1 MLLYTLNP
9 ERAVTGSRVSV
20 RIMKVTQRYLHATD
34 KCREMAGLVA
44 AKFVTRPDNVK
55 RYLPELIDW
64 TLTVR
69 NGECASLSR
78 VLLNVD
84 YTQRSFIWF
93 H

>member
-1 MLLYTLNP
+1 MKRCYYAMLLYILNP

-64 TLTVR
+64 TLMVR
-69 NGECASLSR
+69 QWRSCESRLHISECR
-78 VLLNVD
+78 
-84 YTQRSFIWF
+84 
-93 H
+93 